1 MSTDDDEAGTRTV
14 LLKPGSAGGSA
25 DDDRAHYIVV
35 IAGAEPGRRI
45 ELGDGKLVI
54 GRAEPADI
62 VIADALVSR
71 SHCKVGLIAGELFVT
86 DLGSSNGTHVAGR
99 KIASTTLVAAGER
112 IAIGSHVFE
121 HEWRSRREVQAAQ
134 ALDSDLDK
142 AKRYVRSLLPLPL
155 ERGRVRTDWVL
166 QPSAKLGGDLF
177 GYHFIDERTFAIYLL
192 DVSGHGTG
200 PAMHA
205 VSVMNV
211 LRKQSLPGSDV
222 RDPGRTAAYLND
234 MFPMESHGGMLLSLW
249 YGVFDLDERTVAFTS
264 AGHHAA
270 YLVGPA
276 REAATPLDVSNVLI
290 GMMAGYG
297 YRRGN
302 ASFAPGSA
310 LYLFSDGV
318 FEIETADGREWG
330 MEDFVGLLTRPAAQ
344 GKPESQRI
352 LEGVRAATGRQSFED
367 DFTLVVATL
376 E

>member
-14 LLKPGSAGGSA
+14 LLKPGSAAGPA

-86 DLGSSNGTHVAGR
+86 DLGSSNGTHVGGR
-99 KIASTTLVAAGER
+99 KITTTTLVAAGER

-249 YGVFDLDERTVAFTS
+249 YGVFDLDARTVAFTS

-290 GMMAGYG
+290 GMMSGYG

-318 FEIETADGREWG
+318 FEIEAADGREWG
-330 MEDFVGLLTRPAAQ
+330 MEDFVGLLTQPAVPA
-344 GKPESQRI
+344 KAESQRI
-352 LEGVRAATGRQSFED
+352 LESVQAATGRQSFED